1 MGSAL
6 KTPRTSLPRHPFGDG
21 SSVIFPILLFSL
33 ALYGGAT
40 HHLAELPDVRIGSK
54 ADIVRHGGNVRF
66 VPKADILPAVLSV
79 GLIVRPDAHDV
90 VGEMGVRV
98 NSSLTPLIRLS

>member
-1 MGSAL
+1 MSHGP
-6 KTPRTSLPRHPFGDG
+6 T
-21 SSVIFPILLFSL
+21 
-33 ALYGGAT
+33 GAT
-40 HHLAELPDVRIGSK
+40 QRKFALP
-54 ADIVRHGGNVRF
+54 NVRF

-98 NSSLTPLIRLS
+98 NSSLIRLS